1 MIFDFLCTKLSTL
14 PNLISFVLETKC
26 IFAVGDIVGEG
37 EEYVGNTDTPDE
49 CENLVRKREPTASG
63 MKWGD
68 PILMNKN
75 NYMEKHPGDYID
87 GFSALRRCYA
97 EFGNE
102 VQDAESWRVCL
113 FQRKYLN
120 GLLL

>member
-1 MIFDFLCTKLSTL
+1 MG
-14 PNLISFVLETKC
+14 V
-26 IFAVGDIVGEG
+26 V

-49 CENLVRKREPTASG
+49 CENLVRKRAPTASG

-68 PILMNKN
+68 PILMNEN

-87 GFSALRRCYA
+87 GFSGLRRCYA

-113 FQRKYLN
+113 FQRKYSNGTISSYLN
-120 GLLL
+120 SYKLNLKYRNPGFKKTPIEAYFSI

>member
-1 MIFDFLCTKLSTL
+1 M
-14 PNLISFVLETKC
+14 
-26 IFAVGDIVGEG
+26 GEG

-49 CENLVRKREPTASG
+49 CENLVRKRAPTASG

-68 PILMNKN
+68 PILMKEN

-113 FQRKYLN
+113 FQRKYFNWMLLSYLN
-120 GLLL
+120 SYRLKYKNLGMKKTPIVAYFSI